1 MKARLFALSAI
12 LCAATAVLPAATV
25 PDRKGAV
32 LNDRLSLVNDA
43 RWIYNDHEKG
53 FAEAR
58 RTGKP
63 LLIVLRCVPCLGCSG
78 LDARVLLD
86 NSDLDPLLSR
96 FVRVRVINANAL
108 DLARFQFDY
117 DLSFSAMFFNGDGTV
132 YGRFSSWAH
141 QVNTQDA
148 TTTGFQKA
156 LLATLELH
164 QNYPANQAQLAGKQG
179 LKLPFSDPLQIPE
192 LAGKYQRELD
202 WEGKVVQS
210 CVHCHQIGDALRSF
224 HRKERQ
230 AMPINLI
237 YPWPA
242 PETIGLTFAPD
253 HVARVQSVESDSIAA
268 RAGLR
273 IGDDLVSL
281 DGQPLISPAEVS
293 WCLHRVT
300 GAGTLVAVIRRDGAE
315 QTLPIPLP
323 EGWRLDSDISR
334 RVGTWGMRAMALGG
348 LYLEDLADEERTR
361 RGLDKERMALL
372 IKHAGE
378 YGEHA
383 AAKKA
388 GFQKDDV
395 IIELEGQ
402 SMRVS
407 ESRLIG
413 DLLLKHR
420 PGVKVK
426 AVVLRGGERVELSLP
441 IQ

>member
-1 MKARLFALSAI
+1 MKARPFVLSWI

-63 LLIVLRCVPCLGCSG
+63 LLIVLRCVPCLGCSS

-179 LKLPFSDPLQIPE
+179 LKLPFNDPLQIPE
-192 LAGKYQRELD
+192 LAGKYRRELD

-224 HRKERQ
+224 HRKESQ
-230 AMPINLI
+230 PMPVNLI

-242 PETIGLTFAPD
+242 PETIGVSFAPD
-253 HVARVQSVESDSIAA
+253 HIARVQSVEPGSIAA

-273 IGDDLVSL
+273 VGDDLVSL
-281 DGQPLISPAEVS
+281 DGQPLISSAEVS
-293 WCLHRVT
+293 WCLHRIT
-300 GAGTLVAVIRRDGAE
+300 GAGTLAAVIRRDGAE
-315 QTLPIPLP
+315 QTVPISLP
-323 EGWRLDSDISR
+323 EGWRLNSDISR

-348 LYLEDLADEERTR
+348 LYLEDLANEERTR
-361 RGLDKERMALL
+361 RGLDEERMALL

-395 IIELEGQ
+395 IIELEGR
-402 SMRVS
+402 SARVS

-420 PGVKVK
+420 PGAKVK